1 VEVQFIKGYLVP
13 RLLQYILVTV
23 LGITI
28 VFAIPRLLPGDPVE
42 KMVSTMQSRSANLDP
57 AAAEKMILS
66 LREMY
71 GLDQGVL
78 QQYVTF
84 WRRLSTGDF
93 GPSLFV
99 FPTPVTQ
106 LIGQAL
112 PWTAAL
118 LLITTL
124 LGWAIGNL
132 LGGLAGYYPSSRAFK
147 ILDGAVMLIRP
158 IPYYVFALTLLI
170 LFAYMFPVFPL
181 GGGYT
186 VGMKLSFTVRSVKD
200 ILLHAFL
207 PALSLTVLGVAA
219 TFQTMR
225 LIIRGVVEE
234 DYVRYAK
241 IAAVKEGTVFTK
253 YGMRNAILPQIT
265 GLTLS
270 LGGIFGGAL
279 ITEMVF
285 GYPGLGFLLYRAI
298 VNTDYNLLMGITT
311 ISIVAITTSILVVD
325 LLYPLFDPRIR
336 YR

>member
-1 VEVQFIKGYLVP
+1 VRFIRRYLVP
-13 RLLQYILVTV
+13 RLLQYVLVTV
-23 LGITI
+23 LGITV

-42 KMVSTMQSRSANLDP
+42 NMVATLQARSANLDP
-57 AAAEKMILS
+57 AAVEKMIHT

-71 GLDQGVL
+71 GLDQGL
-78 QQYVTF
+78 FQQYLTF
-84 WRRLSTGDF
+84 WKRLFAGDF

-99 FPTPVTQ
+99 FPTPVIQ
-106 LIGQAL
+106 LIGQSL

-118 LLITTL
+118 LLVTTL
-124 LGWAIGNL
+124 LGWTIGNI
-132 LGGLAGYYPSSRAFK
+132 LGGLTGYFPDARVLK

-170 LFAYMFPVFPL
+170 LFAYLLPVFPL

-186 VGMKLSFTVRSVKD
+186 VGTKITLTWSSVRDV
-200 ILLHAFL
+200 LRHAFL
-207 PALSLTVLGVAA
+207 PALSLTVLLVAS

-225 LIIRGVVEE
+225 LIIRGVTEE

-241 IAAVKEGTVFTK
+241 IGAVKEGTIFTK

-265 GLTLS
+265 GLALS

-298 VNTDYNLLMGITT
+298 VNVDYNLLMGITT
-311 ISIVAITTSILVVD
+311 ISIGAITTSILVVD

-336 YR
+336 FR

>member
-1 VEVQFIKGYLVP
+1 MRFIRRYLIP
-13 RLLQYILVTV
+13 RLLQYVLVTV
-23 LGITI
+23 VGITI

-42 KMVSTMQSRSANLDP
+42 RMIAAMQSRSANLDP
-57 AAAEKMILS
+57 VAVEKMMRT

-71 GLDQGVL
+71 GLDQGLL
-78 QQYVTF
+78 QQYLTF
-84 WRRLSTGDF
+84 WKRLSTGDF

-118 LLITTL
+118 LLVTTL
-124 LGWAIGNL
+124 LGWTIGNL
-132 LGGLAGYYPSSRAFK
+132 LGGLAGYFPDAKGLK

-170 LFAYMFPVFPL
+170 LFAYLFPVFPL

-186 VGMKLSFTVRSVKD
+186 VGTKITLTWSSVRDV
-200 ILLHAFL
+200 LRHAFL

-225 LIIRGVVEE
+225 LLIRGVTEE

-241 IAAVKEGTVFTK
+241 IGAVKERTVFAK

-298 VNTDYNLLMGITT
+298 VNVDYNLLMGITT

-325 LLYPLFDPRIR
+325 LVYPLFDPRIR
-336 YR
+336 FR

>member
-1 VEVQFIKGYLVP
+1 VQFIRRYLIP
-13 RLLQYILVTV
+13 RLLQYVLVTV
-23 LGITI
+23 LGITV

-42 KMVSTMQSRSANLDP
+42 RMVAAMQQRSANLDP
-57 AAAEKMILS
+57 AAAEKMIRT

-71 GLDQGVL
+71 GLNEGVV
-78 QQYVTF
+78 QQYFTF
-84 WRRLSTGDF
+84 WKRLANADF

-106 LIGQAL
+106 LIRQAL

-132 LGGLAGYYPSSRAFK
+132 LGGLAGYYPNSRGFR

-170 LFAYMFPVFPL
+170 AFSYLLPIFPL
-181 GGGYT
+181 SGGYT
-186 VGMKLSFTVRSVKD
+186 VGTRITFSWGTIRD
-200 ILLHAFL
+200 ILAHAFL
-207 PALSLTVLGVAA
+207 PALSLTLLGMAA

-225 LIIRGVVEE
+225 LIIRGVTEE

-241 IAAVKEGTVFTK
+241 IGAVKDRTIFAK

-265 GLTLS
+265 GLALS

-285 GYPGLGFLLYRAI
+285 GYPGLGYLLYRAI
-298 VNTDYNLLMGITT
+298 VNVDYNLLMGITT
-311 ISIVAITTSILVVD
+311 ISIIAITTSILVVD
-325 LLYPLFDPRIR
+325 LVYPLFDPRIR
-336 YR
+336 FR

>member
-1 VEVQFIKGYLVP
+1 
-13 RLLQYILVTV
+13 
-23 LGITI
+23 
-28 VFAIPRLLPGDPVE
+28 LPGDPVE
-42 KMVSTMQSRSANLDP
+42 RMVATLQARSANMDP
-57 AAAEKMILS
+57 AAVEKMIHT

-71 GLDQGVL
+71 GLDQGL
-78 QQYVTF
+78 FQQYLTF
-84 WRRLSTGDF
+84 WKRLFAGDF

-99 FPTPVTQ
+99 FPTPVIQ

-118 LLITTL
+118 LLVTTV
-124 LGWAIGNL
+124 LGWTIGNI
-132 LGGLAGYYPSSRAFK
+132 LGGLTGYFPDARVLK

-170 LFAYMFPVFPL
+170 LFAYLLPVFPL

-186 VGMKLSFTVRSVKD
+186 VGTKITLTGSSLRDVLR
-200 ILLHAFL
+200 HAFL
-207 PALSLTVLGVAA
+207 PAVSLTVLLVAS

-225 LIIRGVVEE
+225 LIIRGVIEE

-241 IAAVKEGTVFTK
+241 IGAVNEGTIFAK

-265 GLTLS
+265 GLALS

-298 VNTDYNLLMGITT
+298 VNVDYNLLMGITT

-336 YR
+336 FR